1 MHGGKTM
8 AIIQR
13 RVFYGKVGTAGR
25 LVEWAQEMYGMIA
38 EQDQNMTVR
47 IMTDHQSGRTDRMV
61 VELEAESGAALDAII
76 EKTMADLSLQPKF
89 QAAFEKLPGLIDH
102 AEVEQWDLH

>member
-1 MHGGKTM
+1 M

-25 LVEWAQEMYGMIA
+25 LVEWAQEMYGLIA
-38 EQDQNMTVR
+38 EQDQNMTIR